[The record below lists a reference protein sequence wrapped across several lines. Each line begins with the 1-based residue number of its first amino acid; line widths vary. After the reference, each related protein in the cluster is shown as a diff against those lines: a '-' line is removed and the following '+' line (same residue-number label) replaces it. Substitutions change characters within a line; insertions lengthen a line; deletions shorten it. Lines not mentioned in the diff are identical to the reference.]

1 MGRFGT
7 VGHGSRLRGQ
17 VERPAIP
24 TVGRRVMIAQWFARV
39 SGTGSRRLCV
49 TLALISA
56 ALIASACYEA
66 ARERLVLDDA
76 APMSVAIIVHGASGD
91 PFWEEVRAGAE
102 DAARTFDVNLFWRS
116 TPDGS
121 ERVRLIDE
129 VVQQGFDVI
138 VVSLSDPDPVAEVVS
153 DALLIGV
160 TVYVINAGD
169 AIGSELGVDS
179 YFGQVE
185 TVAGLAVGDRLTEV
199 GATHL
204 LCVKHEERNV
214 ALDTRCSRAGQRVG
228 ALTEL
233 YVDPEGPVGEQVE
246 AAIRADST
254 IDAVLTM
261 NTLLMSEATD
271 AIDRIR
277 ETDTRSIVHAVFE
290 LNDLVLDAIENGTVL
305 FAVDQQP
312 YLQGYLPVAYSRLTQ
327 YSHRTQGDELAD
339 ALLQWIAG
347 RGVLLGPG
355 FVDQGN
361 VDRVRSATQRSQTPS
376 GTDEQST
383 EETE

>member
-1 MGRFGT
+1 M
-7 VGHGSRLRGQ
+7 
-17 VERPAIP
+17 
-24 TVGRRVMIAQWFARV
+24 MIAQWFASV
-39 SGTGSRRLCV
+39 SGRGSGRWCAM
-49 TLALISA
+49 LALVTA

-76 APMSVAIIVHGASGD
+76 APMSVAIIVHGAPDD

-121 ERVRLIDE
+121 ERVRLINE

-138 VVSLSDPDPVAEVVS
+138 VVSLSDPDPVTEVVG

-169 AIGSELGVDS
+169 AIGAELGVDS

-185 TVAGLAVGDRLTEV
+185 TVAGLAVGDRLQEA

-204 LCVKHEERNV
+204 LCVKHEQRNV
-214 ALDTRCSRAGQRVG
+214 ALDTRCSRAGQRVD

-233 YVDPEGPVGEQVE
+233 YVDPDGPVGDLLE
-246 AAIRADST
+246 AAMRAEPT

-261 NTLLMSEATD
+261 NTRLMSAATD

-290 LNDLVLDAIENGTVL
+290 LNDQVLDAIESGAVL

-327 YSHRTQGDELAD
+327 YSHVTQGDELAD

-355 FVDQGN
+355 FVDENN
-361 VDRVRSATQRSQTPS
+361 VDRVRAATQRSQALS
-376 GTDEQST
+376 SAGGQST

>member
-1 MGRFGT
+1 MTAVARTGRLA
-7 VGHGSRLRGQ
+7 RLSALLG
-17 VERPAIP
+17 
-24 TVGRRVMIAQWFARV
+24 
-39 SGTGSRRLCV
+39 
-49 TLALISA
+49 LAA
-56 ALIASACYEA
+56 VVLIATACAEA
-66 ARERLVLDDA
+66 ARERLVFGDA
-76 APMSVAIIVHGASGD
+76 EPISVAIIVHGAPGD

-169 AIGSELGVDS
+169 AKGAELGVDS

-185 TVAGLAVGDRLTEV
+185 TVAGLAVGDRLREA

-214 ALDTRCSRAGQRVG
+214 ALDTRCSRAGQRVD

-233 YVDPEGPVGEQVE
+233 YVNPEEPVGERIE
-246 AAIRADST
+246 AALRDDPS

-261 NTLLMSEATD
+261 NTLLMNEAAH

-277 ETDTRSIVHAVFE
+277 ATDARPMFHAVFE
-290 LNDLVLDAIENGTVL
+290 LNDVVLDAIESGAVL

-312 YLQGYLPVAYSRLTQ
+312 YLQGYLPVAYSRLTE

-355 FVDQGN
+355 FVDEGN
-361 VDRVRSATQRSQTPS
+361 VERVRSAIQRSDAPNS
-376 GTDEQST
+376 ADGSST
-383 EETE
+383 E

>member
-1 MGRFGT
+1 M
-7 VGHGSRLRGQ
+7 
-17 VERPAIP
+17 
-24 TVGRRVMIAQWFARV
+24 MIAQWFASV
-39 SGTGSRRLCV
+39 SGRGSGRWCV
-49 TLALISA
+49 MLALVSA

-76 APMSVAIIVHGASGD
+76 APMSVAIIVHGATGD

-116 TPDGS
+116 TPDGA

-138 VVSLSDPDPVAEVVS
+138 VVSLSDPDPVTEVVG

-169 AIGSELGVDS
+169 AIGAELGVDS

-185 TVAGLAVGDRLTEV
+185 TVAGLAVGDRLQEA

-204 LCVKHEERNV
+204 LCVKHEQRNV
-214 ALDTRCSRAGQRVG
+214 ALDTRCSRAGQRVE

-233 YVDPEGPVGEQVE
+233 YVDPEGLVGDRIE
-246 AAIRADST
+246 AAMREDST

-277 ETDTRSIVHAVFE
+277 ATDTRSIVHAVFE
-290 LNDLVLDAIENGTVL
+290 LNEQVLDAIESGTVL

-355 FVDQGN
+355 FVDEGN
-361 VDRVRSATQRSQTPS
+361 VDRVRSAIQRSQTLS
-376 GTDEQST
+376 SAGGRTT